1 MLRLSSPSLEH
12 MSPNRRFNVAGRDVD
27 FRDDRVQLA
36 LKGLLA
42 HRRRAGYAFVVPT
55 PETHRRILR
64 RDAGD
69 ARSLRDVFGWNKL
82 FHPPLLGVLFES
94 LAAARLVVEEEH
106 GWRSLVRVGSADGDL
121 LAHSPF
127 PTDAADAV
135 FLGPD
140 SYRFVRFLR
149 DRLSGER
156 FERAVDFGTGAG
168 VGGLALARFA
178 AVKSLILIDVNP
190 QAVALARLNTEHAGI
205 SAEVICADGL
215 GSLRSSPDLV
225 IGNPPYIAG
234 SRKTYSD
241 GGSDLGIEAA
251 VGWTRSALQRLVRG
265 GRVVMYTGSPI
276 VGGDDPVRTELA
288 NLASHCGATLD
299 YEEIDPDVFGEEL
312 SRRAYRRVER
322 IAAVGADIRLPR

>member
-1 MLRLSSPSLEH
+1 LLR
-12 MSPNRRFNVAGRDVD
+12 D
-27 FRDDRVQLA
+27 
-36 LKGLLA
+36 
-42 HRRRAGYAFVVPT
+42 
-55 PETHRRILR
+55 
-64 RDAGD
+64 GD
-69 ARSLRDVFGWNKL
+69 EARSLRDVFGWNKL
-82 FHPPLLGVLFES
+82 FHPRLLGALFEP
-94 LAAARLVVEEEH
+94 LAAARLVAEDGH
-106 GWRSLVRVGSADGDL
+106 GWRSLVRVGSASGDL
-121 LAHSPF
+121 LVHSPF

-149 DRLSGER
+149 DRLTGER

-178 AVKSLILIDVNP
+178 VVRSLILIDVNP
-190 QAVALARLNTEHAGI
+190 QAVALARLNTAHGGI
-205 SAEVICADGL
+205 AAEVICADGL
-215 GSLRSSPDLV
+215 EGLGISPDLV

-251 VGWTRSALQRLVRG
+251 VGWARSALTRLVRG

-276 VGGDDPVRTELA
+276 VGGDDPVRAELSR
-288 NLASHCGATLD
+288 LASHHGATLD

-312 SRRAYRRVER
+312 SRTAYRRVDR
-322 IAAVGADIRLPR
+322 IAAIGAEMRLPR

>member
-1 MLRLSSPSLEH
+1 
-12 MSPNRRFNVAGRDVD
+12 MSPGRRFNAAGQNVD

-36 LKGLLA
+36 LRELLA
-42 HRRRAGYAFVVPT
+42 HLRRSGYAFVVPT
-55 PETHRRILR
+55 PETHRRVLQR
-64 RDAGD
+64 EADDAG
-69 ARSLRDVFGWNKL
+69 SLRDVFGWNKR
-82 FHPPLLGVLFES
+82 FHPRLLGALFEP
-94 LAAARLVVEEEH
+94 LAAARLVAEDEH

-121 LAHSPF
+121 LLHSPF

-149 DRLSGER
+149 DRLQGER
-156 FERAVDFGTGAG
+156 FERAVDFGAGAG
-168 VGGLALARFA
+168 VGGLALARCA
-178 AVKSLILIDVNP
+178 AVKSLSLIDVNP
-190 QAVALARLNTEHAGI
+190 QAVALARLNAEHAGI
-205 SAEVICADGL
+205 AAEVVCADGL
-215 GSLRSSPDLV
+215 GSLGLSPDLV

-251 VGWTRSALQRLVRG
+251 VGWARSALTRLVPG

-276 VGGDDPVRTELA
+276 VGGDDPVRAELA
-288 NLASHCGATLD
+288 GLASHHGATLE

-312 SRRAYRRVER
+312 SRPAYRRVDR
-322 IAAVGADIRLPR
+322 IAAVGAEMRRPR